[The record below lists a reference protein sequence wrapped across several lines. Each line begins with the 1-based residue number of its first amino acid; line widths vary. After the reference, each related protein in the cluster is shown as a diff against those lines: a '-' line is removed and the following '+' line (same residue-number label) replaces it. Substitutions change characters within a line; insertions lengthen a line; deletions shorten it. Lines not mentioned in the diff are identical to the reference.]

1 MGEEAVN
8 KRVGILTWH
17 YNNNFGSTLQAFA
30 LQEALKKIG
39 YNPIFIKNFCSN
51 FLPKTFGFLEIAL
64 EKQKKLW

>member
-1 MGEEAVN
+1 MSSKMGEEAVN

-39 YNPIFIKNFCSN
+39 YNPIFLNYRNLSI
-51 FLPKTFGFLEIAL
+51 
-64 EKQKKLW
+64 